1 MLWLT
6 GSALGWLS
14 VALSFSLALLCA
26 HAGKKY
32 RVSSRV
38 YDLHQLGDGGANAL
52 RAVVASVGI
61 PYGYDALLST
71 KTRFGYDVALLNAV
85 VNHVDLFFG
94 AESDLA
100 KQLDRAVTVE
110 CEGDF
115 FHKADVATHVVTA
128 RKKVLGLA

>member
-1 MLWLT
+1 M
-6 GSALGWLS
+6 
-14 VALSFSLALLCA
+14 
-26 HAGKKY
+26 
-32 RVSSRV
+32 
-38 YDLHQLGDGGANAL
+38 YDLYQLGDTGASAL
-52 RAVVASVGI
+52 RAVVASAGI
-61 PYGYDALLST
+61 PYGYDALLPT